1 MTSSSVFYRKWRPQ
15 TFDDL
20 VGQEPISRAIRQAII
35 TGNVSHAYLFC
46 GPRGT
51 GKTSTAR
58 IFTKA
63 VNCLDATEGN
73 PCNNCT
79 LCISVNEGTAI
90 DLLELDTA
98 SNRGID
104 EIKSIRDKANYAA
117 LEAKYKVYGLD
128 EAHMLT
134 REASNALLKT
144 LEEPPAHVIF
154 ILATTEP
161 HRLTNTIISRCQRFD
176 FRRISTNAM
185 TERLIKIADSEN
197 VNVDGSVLDAIT
209 KQSTGSLRDAETL
222 LEQAITSFGSPLT
235 IQDVNILLGLA
246 SDERVRDLIRYILIG
261 DITNSFKILNQLATE
276 GTDLVQLQRQMVDE
290 LRNMLLIKFGGA
302 ELVAQPSE
310 IIKEQSLII
319 MNVEQATILATLRAI
334 GQINSRRDIPS
345 TLPIEL
351 AILNSIQDSSENL
364 TIDPARRNSEPSKVV
379 PPFKSKSEPESE
391 NGASVVKTD
400 DTPNT
405 EDHNPDSGTTEKLQ
419 SPTTI
424 SMIAPSENDDTLQK
438 EWPSIIKALSRVK
451 ARRFNMGALLRDC
464 KKANLD
470 GDTLKLGF
478 SHRSHME
485 RFIDEIDNPE
495 SKLNL
500 ISTVSNISGTNPVDV
515 SCYLLDREEHKK
527 NPKDNALVQAAI
539 NLGGKLVEEQE

>member
-1 MTSSSVFYRKWRPQ
+1 
-15 TFDDL
+15 
-20 VGQEPISRAIRQAII
+20 
-35 TGNVSHAYLFC
+35 
-46 GPRGT
+46 
-51 GKTSTAR
+51 
-58 IFTKA
+58 
-63 VNCLDATEGN
+63 
-73 PCNNCT
+73 
-79 LCISVNEGTAI
+79 
-90 DLLELDTA
+90 

-117 LEAKYKVYGLD
+117 LEAKYKVYVLD

-319 MNVEQATILATLRAI
+319 MNVEQATILTTLRAI

-379 PPFKSKSEPESE
+379 TPFRSKSEPESE
-391 NGASVVKTD
+391 NGASVVK
-400 DTPNT
+400 
-405 EDHNPDSGTTEKLQ
+405 
-419 SPTTI
+419 
-424 SMIAPSENDDTLQK
+424 
-438 EWPSIIKALSRVK
+438 
-451 ARRFNMGALLRDC
+451 
-464 KKANLD
+464 
-470 GDTLKLGF
+470 
-478 SHRSHME
+478 
-485 RFIDEIDNPE
+485 
-495 SKLNL
+495 
-500 ISTVSNISGTNPVDV
+500 
-515 SCYLLDREEHKK
+515 
-527 NPKDNALVQAAI
+527 
-539 NLGGKLVEEQE
+539 

>member
-1 MTSSSVFYRKWRPQ
+1 MTSSGVFYRKWRPQ
-15 TFDDL
+15 TFNDL

-63 VNCLDATEGN
+63 VNCVNTTEGN

-79 LCISVNEGTAI
+79 ICISVNEGNAI

-117 LEAKYKVYGLD
+117 LESRYKVYVLD

-176 FRRISTNAM
+176 FRRISTKIM
-185 TERLIKIADSEN
+185 VERLRKIAAAEN
-197 VNVDGSVLDAIT
+197 VSVDEAVFDAIT
-209 KQSTGSLRDAETL
+209 RQSTGSLRDAETL

-235 IQDVNILLGLA
+235 IQDVNMLLGLA
-246 SDERVRDLIRYILIG
+246 ADERVRDLIGHILAG
-261 DITNSFKILNQLATE
+261 NVTNSFKLLNQLSTE

-290 LRNMLLIKFGGA
+290 LRDMLLIKFGGS
-302 ELVAQPSE
+302 ELVVQPSE
-310 IIKEQSLII
+310 IVEKQSHMI
-319 MNVEQATILATLRAI
+319 MNIEQETILVTLRAI
-334 GQINSRRDIPS
+334 GQINSRMDMPS
-345 TLPIEL
+345 TLPLEL
-351 AILNSIQDSSENL
+351 AILSSIQNSSTNNSSDNLEVDSVSNPLKRSTVETPVRLN
-364 TIDPARRNSEPSKVV
+364 PNPEPKN
-379 PPFKSKSEPESE
+379 ESLAIE
-391 NGASVVKTD
+391 IA
-400 DTPNT
+400 NT
-405 EDHNPDSGTTEKLQ
+405 SNTNYKNTDSGTSQGNPRERD
-419 SPTTI
+419 S
-424 SMIAPSENDDTLQK
+424 TLK
-438 EWPSIIKALSRVK
+438 EEWPRIIKALSRIK

-464 KKANLD
+464 WEVDLD
-470 GDTLKLGF
+470 GETLRLGF

-485 RFIDEIDNPE
+485 RFMDEIDNPE
-495 SKLNL
+495 SKRGL
-500 ISTVSNISGTNPVDV
+500 ISTICDIAGTNLPVDV
-515 SCYLLDREEHKK
+515 SCYLLNREGDAKK
-527 NPKDNALVQAAI
+527 PKDNALVQAAI
-539 NLGGKLVEEQE
+539 NLGGNIVEEREELPQ